1 MLALYTQGF
10 ISLVER
16 NRPIKNIPS
25 LNKVT
30 GDMFGSLKALP
41 ADPILGLLAKYRE
54 DSNPHKIDLG
64 VGVYKNEAG
73 HTAILDCVKAAE
85 KYRNDHEDTKVY
97 IGPTGS
103 PVFNEEMSK
112 LIFGHHKV
120 LLENRARTVS
130 TPGGTGALRVA
141 AEFIKSCK
149 AGATIW
155 VSNPTWANHTGLFE
169 AAGLTVKTYPYYD
182 HENKTLDFDGML
194 AALKEVSSDDA
205 VLLHACCHNP
215 SGMDLNNEQWQ
226 QVVEVA
232 KDIGFLPLID
242 MAYQGFGVGLD
253 EDAYGLRL
261 MAEHAK
267 EMIVCSSCSKNFG
280 LYRERIG
287 ACTIIGET
295 SAAVDVAQSVL
306 LYVIRVIYSMPP
318 AHGAALVE
326 TILSSDELRTQW
338 HVELKEMR
346 DRING
351 NRQLLVDKLVENGV
365 TRDFSF
371 ITRQMGMFSFLGITP
386 EQVQQLQDEYSIY
399 MVGSSRMSIAGIAN
413 SNVDY
418 LAKSIAKVL

>member
-1 MLALYTQGF
+1 
-10 ISLVER
+10 
-16 NRPIKNIPS
+16 
-25 LNKVT
+25 
-30 GDMFGSLKALP
+30 MFASLKALP

-54 DSNPHKIDLG
+54 DTNPKKIDLG

-73 HTAILDCVKAAE
+73 ETTVLNCVKKAE
-85 KYRNDHEDTKVY
+85 QHRTDTETSKVY

-103 PVFNEEMSK
+103 SLFNDEMAK
-112 LIFGHHKV
+112 LIFGAEHKV
-120 LLENRARTVS
+120 LHENRARTVS

-182 HENKTLDFDGML
+182 YDNKTLDFDGML
-194 AALKEVSSDDA
+194 AALKQVSADDA

-215 SGMDLNNEQWQ
+215 SGMDLTNEQWH
-226 QVVEVA
+226 QVADVA
-232 KDIGFLPLID
+232 KSVGFMPLID
-242 MAYQGFGVGLD
+242 MAYQGFGQGLD
-253 EDAYGLRL
+253 QDAYGLRL
-261 MAEHAK
+261 MAESVS

-287 ACTIIGET
+287 ACTVIAESSVGADIA
-295 SAAVDVAQSVL
+295 SSVL
-306 LYVIRVIYSMPP
+306 LSVIRVIYSMPP

-326 TILSSDELRTQW
+326 TILSSDELRNEW
-338 HVELKEMR
+338 SRELAEMR

-351 NRQLLVDKLVENGV
+351 NRQLLVDKLIENGV

-371 ITRQMGMFSFLGITP
+371 ITRQKGMFSFLGITP
-386 EQVQQLQDEYSIY
+386 EQVQRLQDEFSIY

-418 LAKSIAKVL
+418 LAQSIAKVL

>member
-1 MLALYTQGF
+1 
-10 ISLVER
+10 
-16 NRPIKNIPS
+16 
-25 LNKVT
+25 
-30 GDMFGSLKALP
+30 MFGSLKALP

-54 DSNPHKIDLG
+54 DSNPQKIDLG

-73 HTAILDCVKAAE
+73 HTAILDCVKKAE
-85 KYRNDHEDTKVY
+85 KYRFDTEDTKVY

-103 PVFNEEMSK
+103 PLFNVEMSK
-112 LIFGHHKV
+112 LIFGEHHKV

-155 VSNPTWANHTGLFE
+155 VSDPTWANHTGLFQ

-182 HENKTLDFDGML
+182 HENKSLNFDGML
-194 AALKEVSSDDA
+194 AALKQVSSDDA

-215 SGMDLNNEQWQ
+215 SGMDLSQEQWQ

-232 KDIGFLPLID
+232 KTVGFLPVVD
-242 MAYQGFGVGLD
+242 MAYQGFGNGLD

-261 MAEHAK
+261 MADAAEQ
-267 EMIVCSSCSKNFG
+267 MIVCSSCSKNFG

-287 ACTIIGET
+287 GCTIIGQ
-295 SAAVDVAQSVL
+295 SAAVVDVANSVL
-306 LYVIRVIYSMPP
+306 LSVVRCIYSMPP

-326 TILSSDELRTQW
+326 TILHSDELRTQW
-338 HVELKEMR
+338 HAELKEMR

-371 ITRQMGMFSFLGITP
+371 IPRQKGMFSFLGITP

-413 SNVDY
+413 QNVDY
-418 LAKSIAKVL
+418 LAQSIAKVL

>member
-1 MLALYTQGF
+1 
-10 ISLVER
+10 
-16 NRPIKNIPS
+16 
-25 LNKVT
+25 
-30 GDMFGSLKALP
+30 MFGNLKALP

-54 DSNPHKIDLG
+54 DANPQKIDLG
-64 VGVYKNEAG
+64 VGVYKDEAG

-85 KYRNDHEDTKVY
+85 KFRHDNEDTKVY

-103 PVFNEEMSK
+103 PLFNEEMSK
-112 LIFGHHKV
+112 LIFGDHQV
-120 LLENRARTVS
+120 LSTYRARTVS

-182 HENKTLDFDGML
+182 YETKALDFDGML
-194 AALKEVSSDDA
+194 NALKEVSADDA

-215 SGMDLNNEQWQ
+215 SGMDLSQEQWQ
-226 QVVEVA
+226 QVAEVA
-232 KDIGFLPLID
+232 KDKSFLPVID
-242 MAYQGFGVGLD
+242 MAYQGFGDGLD

-261 MAEHAK
+261 MADTVE

-287 ACTIIGET
+287 ATTIIGK
-295 SAAVDVAQSVL
+295 SSSAVDVAYSVL
-306 LYVIRVIYSMPP
+306 LAVVRVIYSMPP

-326 TILSSDELRTQW
+326 TILSSDELRHQW
-338 HVELKEMR
+338 FNELAGMR

-351 NRQLLVDKLVENGV
+351 NRRLIVEKLIENGV
-365 TRDFSF
+365 TRDFSH
-371 ITRQMGMFSFLGITP
+371 ITRQKGMFSFLGITP
-386 EQVQQLQDEYSIY
+386 EQVQQLQDDYSIY

-418 LAKSIAKVL
+418 LAKSIAAVIK

>member
-1 MLALYTQGF
+1 
-10 ISLVER
+10 
-16 NRPIKNIPS
+16 
-25 LNKVT
+25 
-30 GDMFGSLKALP
+30 MFGNLQAQP

-54 DSNPHKIDLG
+54 DTNPKKIDLG

-73 HTAILDCVKAAE
+73 ETTVLDCVKKAE
-85 KYRNDHEDTKVY
+85 QHRTDTETSKVY

-103 PVFNEEMSK
+103 MLFNDEMAK
-112 LIFGHHKV
+112 LIFGQEHKV
-120 LLENRARTVS
+120 LNENRARTVS

-182 HENKTLDFDGML
+182 YENKNLDFDGML
-194 AALKEVSSDDA
+194 AALKQVSVDDA

-226 QVVEVA
+226 QVADIA
-232 KDIGFLPLID
+232 KSVGFTPVID
-242 MAYQGFGVGLD
+242 MAYQGFGQGLD

-261 MAEHAK
+261 MAESVN
-267 EMIVCSSCSKNFG
+267 EMVVCSSCSKNFG

-287 ACTIIGET
+287 ACTIIGE
-295 SAAVDVAQSVL
+295 SSLQADIAYSVIL
-306 LYVIRVIYSMPP
+306 SVIRVIYSMPP

-326 TILSSDELRTQW
+326 TILSSGELRNEW
-338 HVELKEMR
+338 YGELAQMR
-346 DRING
+346 NRING
-351 NRQLLVDKLVENGV
+351 NRQLIVDKLIEHGV

-371 ITRQMGMFSFLGITP
+371 IAQQAGMFSFLGITP

-418 LAKSIAKVL
+418 LAQSIAKVL

>member
-1 MLALYTQGF
+1 
-10 ISLVER
+10 
-16 NRPIKNIPS
+16 
-25 LNKVT
+25 
-30 GDMFGSLKALP
+30 MFASLKALP
-41 ADPILGLLAKYRE
+41 ADPILGLIAKYRE
-54 DSNPHKIDLG
+54 DTNPKKIDLG

-73 HTAILDCVKAAE
+73 ETTVLNCVKKAE
-85 KYRNDHEDTKVY
+85 RHRTDTETSKVY

-103 PVFNEEMSK
+103 ALFNEEMSK

-120 LLENRARTVS
+120 LLENRARTFS

-141 AEFIKSCK
+141 AEFINACK

-155 VSNPTWANHTGLFE
+155 VSNPTWANHNAVFE

-182 HENKTLDFDGML
+182 YENKTLDFDGML
-194 AALKEVSSDDA
+194 AQLKEVSSDDA

-215 SGMDLNNEQWQ
+215 SGMDLSNEQWQ
-226 QVVEVA
+226 QVAEVA
-232 KDIGFLPLID
+232 KGVGFTPLVD
-242 MAYQGFGVGLD
+242 MAYQGFGSGLD

-261 MAEHAK
+261 LAENVK

-287 ACTIIGET
+287 ACTLIAQT
-295 SAAVDVAQSVL
+295 SKSADLVASVL
-306 LYVIRVIYSMPP
+306 ASVIRGIYSMPP

-326 TILSSDELRTQW
+326 TILSSSELTTEW
-338 HVELKEMR
+338 HNELQEMR

-351 NRQLLVDKLVENGV
+351 NRQLLVDKLKENGV

-371 ITRQMGMFSFLGITP
+371 ITRQSGMFSFLGITP

-418 LAKSIAKVL
+418 LAQSIAKVL

>member
-1 MLALYTQGF
+1 
-10 ISLVER
+10 
-16 NRPIKNIPS
+16 
-25 LNKVT
+25 
-30 GDMFGSLKALP
+30 MFASLKALP

-54 DSNPHKIDLG
+54 DTNPKKIDLG

-73 HTAILDCVKAAE
+73 DTTVLSCVKKAE
-85 KYRNDHEDTKVY
+85 QYRTDTETSKVY

-103 PVFNEEMSK
+103 ALFNEEMSK

-120 LLENRARTVS
+120 LLENRARTFS

-141 AEFIKSCK
+141 AEFINSCK
-149 AGATIW
+149 AGTTIW
-155 VSNPTWANHTGLFE
+155 VSNPTWANHTAVFE
-169 AAGLTVKTYPYYD
+169 AAGLIVKTYPYYD
-182 HENKTLDFDGML
+182 YENKTLDFDGML
-194 AALKEVSSDDA
+194 AQLKQVSSDDV

-215 SGMDLNNEQWQ
+215 SGMDLTNEQWQ

-232 KDIGFLPLID
+232 KGVGFTPLVD
-242 MAYQGFGVGLD
+242 MAYQGFGAGLD

-261 MAEHAK
+261 MADNVK

-287 ACTIIGET
+287 ACTLIAQT
-295 SAAVDVAQSVL
+295 SNSADLVASVL
-306 LYVIRVIYSMPP
+306 AYVIRGIYSMPP
-318 AHGAALVE
+318 AHGAAIVE
-326 TILSSDELRTQW
+326 TILSSAELTAEW
-338 HVELKEMR
+338 HSELKEMR

-351 NRQLLVDKLVENGV
+351 NRLLLVDKLKENGV

-371 ITRQMGMFSFLGITP
+371 IANQSGMFSFLGITP

-413 SNVDY
+413 RNVDY
-418 LAKSIAKVL
+418 LAQSIAKVL